1 MLNILKESLNIIIHN
16 TLTLFKPRHLKS
28 EKKFAHDFSKDSKS
42 IASDFKKTGKDMQN
56 AMVNFKELEYLENT
70 GTLKTV
76 FQRMKKSKD
85 SDFQDL

>member
-1 MLNILKESLNIIIHN
+1 
-16 TLTLFKPRHLKS
+16 
-28 EKKFAHDFSKDSKS
+28 
-42 IASDFKKTGKDMQN
+42 MQN

-85 SDFQDL
+85 SDFEDL

>member
-16 TLTLFKPRHLKS
+16 TLTLFKPKR
-28 EKKFAHDFSKDSKS
+28 EKKFVHDLSKDSRS

-76 FQRMKKSKD
+76 FKEGKKSKD
-85 SDFQDL
+85 SDFEDL